1 MAEKF
6 ISLRNLQFL
15 LYEHLDTAGLT
26 KYPYFEDH
34 SRETFDMVLETGMRM
49 GKGILFPAL
58 AEMDKKPP
66 EFRDGKVFVHP
77 VAAFV
82 MESCGEG
89 GWIGAQAPYELGGQQ
104 IPNTVMTAFRGI
116 FSAANYSAS
125 VYPFLTTGAAHLLIS
140 FGAPALIETYVPKMF
155 AGDLA
160 GDDGPHGAAGGF
172 VAHGPQDDGLPPGR
186 RFV

>member
-82 MESCGEG
+82 VKSLDLVVLRWGVV
-89 GWIGAQAPYELGGQQ
+89 IVVLYAAVLLLRSALGAEK
-104 IPNTVMTAFRGI
+104 T
-116 FSAANYSAS
+116 
-125 VYPFLTTGAAHLLIS
+125 
-140 FGAPALIETYVPKMF
+140 APAAPATTN
-155 AGDLA
+155 
-160 GDDGPHGAAGGF
+160 
-172 VAHGPQDDGLPPGR
+172 
-186 RFV
+186 